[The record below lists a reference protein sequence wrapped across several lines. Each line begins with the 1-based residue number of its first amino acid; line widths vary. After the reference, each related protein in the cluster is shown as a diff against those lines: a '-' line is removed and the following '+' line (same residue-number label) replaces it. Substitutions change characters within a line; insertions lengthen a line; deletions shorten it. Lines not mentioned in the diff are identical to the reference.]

1 MPIGVRSS
9 RGQPSILPRP
19 PGMLPLPPRLS
30 HTQNRNL
37 IQSDSTSAP
46 VPFPPPLPGLG
57 QLGLPP
63 IPPPPPLPPF
73 FGGQIRNPLYDNT
86 MYGINNR
93 MGTLNPLHIPYG
105 PNGLDPLSAL
115 NGRSLMENSYYSSS
129 SSSSRKY
136 DDYEDQL
143 ERFNRQLESRS
154 RRYRDDD
161 RSGRSIM
168 IDNRRRDHSRSR
180 SPSASSHQRNR
191 RSRSRSISSRGSSPS
206 SIRSHRSPSRSSSN
220 RHHRSR
226 DDSRKRSRSHSRDRD
241 RSYHSSS
248 SSHRGSKRSSRYT
261 ESENNEFSTK
271 GQGPPRIE
279 GMISLKVDNITHR
292 TTVSQLKRLFS
303 RYGELGDIYVPRYP
317 DSYMTR
323 GFAFVRYYRKRDA
336 EEAMRKL
343 DGERLDGRVLS
354 IQMAKYA
361 RPNSRQRKRTE
372 YRSKRRSRTPDR

>member
-1 MPIGVRSS
+1 MSS
-9 RGQPSILPRP
+9 PVIETG
-19 PGMLPLPPRLS
+19 
-30 HTQNRNL
+30 NR
-37 IQSDSTSAP
+37 D
-46 VPFPPPLPGLG
+46 
-57 QLGLPP
+57 
-63 IPPPPPLPPF
+63 
-73 FGGQIRNPLYDNT
+73 
-86 MYGINNR
+86 
-93 MGTLNPLHIPYG
+93 
-105 PNGLDPLSAL
+105 
-115 NGRSLMENSYYSSS
+115 
-129 SSSSRKY
+129 
-136 DDYEDQL
+136 
-143 ERFNRQLESRS
+143 
-154 RRYRDDD
+154 RD
-161 RSGRSIM
+161 
-168 IDNRRRDHSRSR
+168 
-180 SPSASSHQRNR
+180 RNR
-191 RSRSRSISSRGSSPS
+191 RERSRESR
-206 SIRSHRSPSRSSSN
+206 HRSSSN